1 MEPETIRFLSHI
13 IKINQKVA
21 LSVGPNYLA
30 YLNEI
35 FNELIQVYK
44 LYSECISN
52 SVKMHYTD

>member
-1 MEPETIRFLSHI
+1 MVPETIRFLSHI

-21 LSVGPNYLA
+21 FSVGPTYLA
-30 YLNEI
+30 YLSEI

-52 SVKMHYTD
+52 SVRM

>member
-1 MEPETIRFLSHI
+1 MEAETIRFLNHI

-21 LSVGPNYLA
+21 FSVGPNYLA
-30 YLNEI
+30 YLSEI

-52 SVKMHYTD
+52 SVRMQYTD

>member
-35 FNELIQVYK
+35 FNELI
-44 LYSECISN
+44 
-52 SVKMHYTD
+52 